1 MQEIMGF
8 LKKTVVLW
16 PSHNFFGPIAK
27 SQVNPHCDAVR
38 RGGSLF
44 FVFTQTIINGNLNIF
59 YMSTY
64 NNVFSVDM
72 FYNIVK

>member
-8 LKKTVVLW
+8 LKKLL
-16 PSHNFFGPIAK
+16 FFGLPIIF

-72 FYNIVK
+72 FYNIVT